1 MHVQRQYLPPSL
13 IQRDIVIDEYLKK
26 AHKAVITGFLRG
38 NMCCGGQEENHT
50 IMDVAFDRC

>member
-1 MHVQRQYLPPSL
+1 MQRQYLPPSL